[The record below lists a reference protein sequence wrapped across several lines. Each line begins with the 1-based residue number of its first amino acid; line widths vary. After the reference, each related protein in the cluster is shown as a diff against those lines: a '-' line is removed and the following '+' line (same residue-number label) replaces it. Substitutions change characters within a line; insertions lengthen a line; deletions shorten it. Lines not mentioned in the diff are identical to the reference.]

1 MKRQTLPVGFGMLL
15 RDVARVIRAAEMT
28 AEIPAGCLSAKF
40 IFIKRQIP
48 TEFGM
53 PSCR

>member
-1 MKRQTLPVGFGMLL
+1 MKRQTLSVGFGMLS
-15 RDVARVIRAAEMT
+15 RDVARVIRAAGMT
-28 AEIPAGCLSAKF
+28 AEIPAGCLPAKP
-40 IFIKRQIP
+40 IFRKRQIP